1 MENGEHSD
9 CSVAEVAAAAIW
21 WMMVMG
27 QQLLK
32 SSFFRFPLSSLRH
45 TYSSTTTT
53 TRRSKI
59 YLRKMTSNSNPAPK
73 SPIFIPLQ
81 QTDLITSIT
90 KPSASK
96 FRVASYNLLAQVYV
110 KSSLFPHSPRSCL
123 RWKNRSQALLTVLKS
138 LGADILCLQE
148 LDEYDSF
155 YKTNIEGLGYSS
167 IYIQRNG
174 EKRDGCGIFYNTNI
188 VEMVLEERIEYN
200 DLVHTIKDATS
211 TPDGGPASSTKVPS
225 QKDVRADRGDPSD
238 PRVRLKRDCVGIMAA
253 FRLKD
258 PSHHLV
264 VVANTHIY
272 WDPEWADVKLAQV
285 KYLLSRLDTFKNL
298 VADKFEC
305 DPSVIVTGDFNSTPG
320 DKVYQY
326 LTSGDPSSASHP
338 QCLDELPIPLCSVYA
353 HTRGREPTFTNCTPD
368 FTNTLD
374 YIFFSLSGRI
384 KPVSFL
390 ELPELNSEDVTGCL
404 PNLHHPSDHLP
415 IGADFEVMSDD

>member
-1 MENGEHSD
+1 MENGGALGT
-9 CSVAEVAAAAIW
+9 VASPKFAAAAIW

-27 QQLLK
+27 QAAVEELILPFP
-32 SSFFRFPLSSLRH
+32 SFLS
-45 TYSSTTTT
+45 
-53 TRRSKI
+53 
-59 YLRKMTSNSNPAPK
+59 PATLTP
-73 SPIFIPLQ
+73 PHHQ
-81 QTDLITSIT
+81 H
-90 KPSASK
+90 
-96 FRVASYNLLAQVYV
+96 QVYV

-188 VEMVLEERIEYN
+188 LSGVSLQKSQNFDGNFYLCKFVLRWYLRSESNTMILCILSRMQQYARWWTSLAVQKYLHKRMFELIVE
-200 DLVHTIKDATS
+200 T
-211 TPDGGPASSTKVPS
+211 
-225 QKDVRADRGDPSD
+225 PSD

-390 ELPELNSEDVTGCL
+390 ELPELNSEDVAGCL

-415 IGADFEVMSDD
+415 IGADFVVMSDD

>member
-1 MENGEHSD
+1 MENGGALGT
-9 CSVAEVAAAAIW
+9 VASPKFAAAAIW

-27 QQLLK
+27 QAAVEELILPFP
-32 SSFFRFPLSSLRH
+32 SFLS
-45 TYSSTTTT
+45 
-53 TRRSKI
+53 
-59 YLRKMTSNSNPAPK
+59 PATLTPPHHQHQ

-96 FRVASYNLLAQVYV
+96 FRLASYNLLAQVYV

-200 DLVHTIKDATS
+200 DLVHTIKDATVR
-211 TPDGGPASSTKVPS
+211 PMVDQLSSTKGNLV
-225 QKDVRADRGDPSD
+225 QLIHLMYLHKRMFELIVETPSD

-390 ELPELNSEDVTGCL
+390 ELPELNSEDVAGCL

-415 IGADFEVMSDD
+415 IGADFVVMSDD